1 MIQILRLTRSKRT
14 ESSSKST
21 EDFRQN
27 GAQAKPVLRKSDP
40 PRQGPLLAIR
50 LAVHPMHYWIPALL
64 ALKCALTAPSV
75 KIVNGTLHGMNLKAP
90 FEQDSGVGVT
100 DEGWDATSYGR
111 SCPQYGAFCAREYQS
126 EDCLTLNVV
135 RPNIDLRDLPV
146 LVWIYGGGFSGGS
159 TFSPVYNL
167 RYIVQESIEL
177 GEPIIAVSIIYRLP
191 TFGFLA
197 SAEVVASGNANL
209 GLRDQHLA
217 LPLDTGEYRVFWRRS
232 KHSHESAGAY
242 SVGLQALAYG
252 GGKDG
257 ETDLFRG
264 AIYESGA
271 ALGSCAD
278 DVEHTQASYDDIV
291 HQIGCDSSFD
301 TLDCLRATPYDV
313 LYTAYALKFG
323 FGPVVDGAFIPDF
336 PSKLLSTG
344 QLDTNIVGLVG
355 ANTV

>member
-1 MIQILRLTRSKRT
+1 
-14 ESSSKST
+14 
-21 EDFRQN
+21 
-27 GAQAKPVLRKSDP
+27 
-40 PRQGPLLAIR
+40 
-50 LAVHPMHYWIPALL
+50 
-64 ALKCALTAPSV
+64 
-75 KIVNGTLHGMNLKAP
+75 
-90 FEQDSGVGVT
+90 
-100 DEGWDATSYGR
+100 
-111 SCPQYGAFCAREYQS
+111 

-217 LPLDTGEYRVFWRRS
+217 LHWIQENIAYFGGGRS

-355 ANTV
+355 ANTVLRPFSLGKVSTRMSSFTRSVLVKQSSRQPWIYLNYPSLGSPYGTGDGGVNFAEHGFQYKRSASFAGDINIIAPRRCQCEVMAQWSQNVYSYRVSPIKGRTSI